1 MHRKKMN
8 LLLFGP
14 SRMVS
19 ETLHQKEHILSFPL
33 SIFVCVWGGGG
44 MCTEFKKKNHSEID
58 KTLTCH
64 LCVFQT
70 SGIVFKIF

>member
-33 SIFVCVWGGGG
+33 SISVCVWGGGV
-44 MCTEFKKKNHSEID
+44 CVLNLKKK
-58 KTLTCH
+58 KTL
-64 LCVFQT
+64 
-70 SGIVFKIF
+70 

>member
-33 SIFVCVWGGGG
+33 SISVCVCGGGG
-44 MCTEFKKKNHSEID
+44 MCTEFKKKKI
-58 KTLTCH
+58 TL
-64 LCVFQT
+64 
-70 SGIVFKIF
+70 K